1 MIWYRFL
8 RINPNF
14 GRYSGRF
21 LVCFGLVLC
30 LFNLLG
36 CSGSKLVWSKGNGIL
51 TYNRHTGQLEVMW
64 EHDRKELLI
73 IHDTIYVCP
82 DTVKTAVK
90 QQ

>member
-8 RINPNF
+8 RIYPKF
-14 GRYSGRF
+14 GRFSGRF

-36 CSGSKLVWSKGNGIL
+36 CSSSKLVWSNGNGIL
-51 TYNRHTGQLEVMW
+51 TYNRVTGQLEVVW
-64 EHDRKELLI
+64 EHNRKEFEI
-73 IHDTIYVCP
+73 IHDTIYIQS
-82 DTVKTAVK
+82 DSIINTVK